1 MDDIMEQ
8 KQHKDRIMKVLY
20 DNRIERWPLNSD
32 QIKKSINDLPLTEQQ
47 VRGCLLEL
55 IDEGLV
61 KVEKGMPIKVPNVS
75 SGSTVLK
82 SPVET
87 IPVADRYRIST
98 TGINYVE
105 NGFVKPQKSPDI
117 DKLIKMTQ
125 ESGEL
130 LKEILEQRQVPA
142 EDQEVQSQL
151 LQELQKALNEKDE
164 ARAKEII
171 KESLDKGKE
180 IAVPLMVEYIKAVAK
195 SLG

>member
-130 LKEILEQRQVPA
+130 LKEILEQR
-142 EDQEVQSQL
+142 L
-151 LQELQKALNEKDE
+151 K
-164 ARAKEII
+164 R
-171 KESLDKGKE
+171 
-180 IAVPLMVEYIKAVAK
+180 
-195 SLG
+195 